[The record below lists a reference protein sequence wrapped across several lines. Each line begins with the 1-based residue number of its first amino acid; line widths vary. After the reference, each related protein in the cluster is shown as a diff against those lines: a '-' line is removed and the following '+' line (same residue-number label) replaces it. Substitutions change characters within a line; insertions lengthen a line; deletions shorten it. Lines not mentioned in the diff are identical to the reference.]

1 MRLIALLFLILLP
14 LQAVAQDADTPAAML
29 VADDLFITRDR
40 VLVAQGNVEAFQGD
54 IRIRAEAIRYDGQT
68 GSLSIEGPIVL
79 NDGAGTVIL
88 ADAASLDQGLQNGLL
103 RGARMILNEQLQLAA
118 VQIDRVD
125 GRYSQLYKTAV
136 TSCKVCT
143 EGEVP
148 LWQIRARRVI
158 HDEVAQQLYFDDATF
173 HIRSVPV
180 FYLPRLRLPD
190 PTLDRATG
198 FLAPSVRTTSQLAT
212 GLKIPY
218 FIKLGDSRDL
228 TLTPY
233 ISSATRTLEL
243 RYRQAFLTGRIEFNG
258 AYSRDDQHPDETR
271 GYFFGTGAFDMGGDY
286 LLSFNIKTVSDE
298 AYFTEYGYSDEDRL
312 RSDVTLSRT
321 RHDSY
326 FRTSLYNFESLR
338 PGEVNATLPTLVVD
352 GEYEQRFFPKFVG
365 GEVRLALQA
374 HSHRRSSDLDT
385 DGPDADLIPDGRD
398 VARINGK
405 IEYLR
410 RDTYGSGIVMDT
422 RTGATFNFFDISQDR
437 SFAQNHYDLAPFG
450 ALSLSY
456 PMVRRSTGDVSQV
469 LTPMVQLGWTGGD
482 RLDIPNDEST
492 RVEFDQ
498 GNLLTLSRFPR
509 PDRRERGAVAAVGV
523 SWSRIDPAGW
533 DAHLAVGQVFRNV
546 FDAEF
551 SDSSGLSGTSS
562 DVLLAGQISN
572 RAGMSLTGR
581 MLVDTDFEISKTELR
596 GAWSFRKASLGG
608 TYVWLEADLA
618 EDRAMAVSEISLD
631 GTYDIGKHWTASAD
645 LRYDVEN
652 DDAATAGLGLTYNNE
667 CVSVDL
673 SVRRRYTSSTSVEPS
688 TDIGFNIGLR
698 GFSASSGTERYVR
711 SCGK

>member
-1 MRLIALLFLILLP
+1 MRLIAFIILTLLP
-14 LQAVAQDADTPAAML
+14 LRALGQDITEPAAML

-54 IRIRAEAIRYDGQT
+54 IRIRAQAIRYDGQT
-68 GSLSIEGPIVL
+68 GSLIIEGPIVL
-79 NDGAGTVIL
+79 NDGSGTVIL
-88 ADAASLDQGLQNGLL
+88 ADAATLDQGLQNGLL

-143 EGEVP
+143 DGEVP

-158 HDEVAQQLYFDDATF
+158 HDEAAQQLYFDDATF

-198 FLAPSVRTTSQLAT
+198 FLAPRVRTTSQLAT

-233 ISSATRTLEL
+233 ISTATRTLEF
-243 RYRQAFLTGRIEFNG
+243 RYRQAFTSGRIEFNG
-258 AYSRDDQHPDETR
+258 AYSRDDQLPDERR
-271 GYFFGTGAFDMGGDY
+271 GYLFGTGAFDMGGDY
-286 LLSFNIKTVSDE
+286 KLSFTIETVSDE

-321 RHDSY
+321 RRDSY

-338 PGEVNATLPTLVVD
+338 PGEVNATLPTLVID
-352 GEYEQRFFPKFVG
+352 SEFEQRFFPKFVG
-365 GEVRLALQA
+365 GEVRLSLQA
-374 HSHRRSSDLDT
+374 HSHRRSSDRDT
-385 DGPDADLIPDGRD
+385 DGPDADLITDGRD

-405 IEYLR
+405 LEYLR
-410 RDTYGSGIVMDT
+410 RFTHGSGVVMDA

-437 SFAQNHYDLAPFG
+437 SFAQNHYDLAPFA
-450 ALSLSY
+450 ALALSY
-456 PMVRRSTGDVSQV
+456 PMVRRGAGDVTQV
-469 LTPMVQLGWTGGD
+469 LTPLAQIGWTGGD
-482 RLDIPNDEST
+482 RLDIPNDESS

-533 DAHLAVGQVFRNV
+533 DAHLSAGQVFRDI
-546 FDAEF
+546 FDPAF
-551 SDSSGLSGTSS
+551 SDSSGLSGTRS
-562 DVLLAGQISN
+562 DVLLAGQIRNS
-572 RAGMSLTGR
+572 AGMSLTAR
-581 MLVDTDFEISKTELR
+581 TLIDTDFEISKAELR
-596 GAWSFRKASLGG
+596 GAWSFNKASLAG
-608 TYVWLEADLA
+608 TYVWLEADPY
-618 EDRAMAVSEISLD
+618 EDRTLAVSEVSLD

-652 DDAATAGLGLTYNNE
+652 NDAATAGLGLTYNNE